1 MDGAGRKAIPP
12 LVGPSRAAH
21 RSQMKLEVTALRIL
35 RLIAAYD
42 QLAATL
48 NELRSQIASCHELL
62 TPSSEQSARMAR
74 AYRTIAVLGSAVAT
88 MAGLLDSDIEKG
100 VGMNDHTAS
109 TDR

>member
-1 MDGAGRKAIPP
+1 
-12 LVGPSRAAH
+12 
-21 RSQMKLEVTALRIL
+21 
-35 RLIAAYD
+35 
-42 QLAATL
+42 
-48 NELRSQIASCHELL
+48 
-62 TPSSEQSARMAR
+62 MAR